1 MMRNS
6 IAAGRRIATRLVLTQ
21 GAVALLL
28 ALLFSVSS
36 LSAAMGAFAGSSLIM
51 LGTALLAAR
60 AFAPD
65 TRRGGTALTRMVA
78 GLLLKWVI
86 VLGGLFLLL
95 VHWRL
100 PPGPVVIGLVAA
112 LLVNLMALRFNN

>member
-1 MMRNS
+1 
-6 IAAGRRIATRLVLTQ
+6 
-21 GAVALLL
+21 
-28 ALLFSVSS
+28 
-36 LSAAMGAFAGSSLIM
+36 
-51 LGTALLAAR
+51 
-60 AFAPD
+60 
-65 TRRGGTALTRMVA
+65 MVA